1 MRILGYGA
9 SGTLYGGI
17 ESFLLNMNDHMS
29 DGCIFDY
36 VIVGDTCIHTHRIHQ
51 RGGRVYLVTSYKKN
65 PFVFC
70 LTPGR
75 WQKRPKEITKLPI
88 STSFPCVTSLLY

>member
-1 MRILGYGA
+1 MRILVYGA

-29 DGCIFDY
+29 DVCIFDY

-51 RGGRVYLVTSYKKN
+51 RGGRVYLSHPTRKI

-75 WQKRPKEITKLPI
+75 CKRGQKKITKLPI